1 MKYLNIRRV
10 NNLSNTMLIILGMA
24 IVTYIPRVLPLVAM
38 NGKELPP
45 KLKAVLQNV
54 PYAALGALIFPGIL
68 YIQDDIWFGIIG
80 GLTAISVAFLG
91 AHLIIVVLSAIAVL
105 SLYSFLL

>member
-1 MKYLNIRRV
+1 M
-10 NNLSNTMLIILGMA
+10 SQTMLLIILGMA

-45 KLKAVLQNV
+45 KVKAILQNV

-68 YIQDDIWFGIIG
+68 FVQDDIWFGIIG
-80 GLTAISVAFLG
+80 GITALIVAFLG
-91 AHLIIVVLSAIAVL
+91 ANLIIVVISSITVL
-105 SLYSFLL
+105 SVYTMFF

>member
-1 MKYLNIRRV
+1 MSSTL
-10 NNLSNTMLIILGMA
+10 LFIILGMA

-45 KLKAVLQNV
+45 KVKAILQNV

-68 YIQDDIWFGIIG
+68 FVQEDIWFGIIG
-80 GLTAISVAFLG
+80 GLTAIIVAFLG
-91 AHLIIVVLSAIAVL
+91 FNLLFVVLSAITVL
-105 SLYSFLL
+105 TVYSIIF